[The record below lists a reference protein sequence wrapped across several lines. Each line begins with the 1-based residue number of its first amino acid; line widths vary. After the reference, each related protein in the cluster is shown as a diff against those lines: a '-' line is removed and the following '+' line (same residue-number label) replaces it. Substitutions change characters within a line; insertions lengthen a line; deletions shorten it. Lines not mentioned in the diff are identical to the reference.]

1 MPILGNVASQSGKIP
16 GSPTITSVT
25 PGDASAS
32 VAFNAPAY
40 IGKGSVTYTV
50 TSSPG
55 GITNTGSSSPIVVS
69 GLNNGTSYTFTITA
83 GTNYGVSGVASSASD
98 PVTPVVPLF
107 DRAVAAGGQRTN
119 VGLAYKGMEYITMS
133 TTGNGTSF
141 GNVTSVSSGS
151 SDGDGFGST
160 TRGMIPIANNYGTG
174 SVATVDYITLAT
186 TGNSTFFGNRTVAA
200 TNIASH
206 SSATRG
212 AIGNGYSYSAGVPL
226 ANIDYCTIATTGNFS
241 SFGTSTYARSAGAGG
256 GSSTRAIM
264 MPGGSVGNGY
274 GNTQTDYITIASTG
288 NATVFGSRTEAGN
301 GSAVV
306 SNSTRLVAG
315 GNRIDCCTFTTVM
328 DYVTIASTGNFT
340 YFGALQGNYAYSS
353 ATANATRGVWATWGR
368 PGTSPSS
375 TWDYITLASTGNA
388 QTFGSAFTEASGP
401 STCGGAHGGL
411 Q

>member
-40 IGKGSVTYTV
+40 TGKGSVTYTV

-55 GITNTGSSSPIVVS
+55 GLTNTGSSSPIVVS

-83 GTNYGVSGVASSASD
+83 DTSYGVSGAVSTASD
-98 PVTPVVPLF
+98 PVTPVVPLY
-107 DRAVAAGGQRTN
+107 DRAVAAGGQLTN
-119 VGLAYKGMEYITMS
+119 IGNPYKGMEYITMS
-133 TTGNGTSF
+133 TLGNGTLF
-141 GNVTSVSSGS
+141 GNVTTTSTGL
-151 SDGDGFGST
+151 DGGDGFGSS
-160 TRGMIPIANNYGTG
+160 TRGMVPIANNYGNG

-186 TGNSTFFGNRTVAA
+186 TGNSTFFGNRVVASS
-200 TNIASH
+200 NIASH

-212 AIGNGYSYSAGVPL
+212 TIANGYSYGAGAAV

-264 MPGGSVGNGY
+264 MNGGSTGNGY

-288 NATVFGSRTEAGN
+288 NATRFGDRTNSGN

-306 SNSTRLVAG
+306 SNSTRFVAG
-315 GNRIDCCTFTTVM
+315 GNRIDCCTFTTLM
-328 DYVTIASTGNFT
+328 DYVTIASTGNFS

-375 TWDYITLASTGNA
+375 TWDYITIASTGNA
-388 QTFGSAFTEASGP
+388 TTFGSAYREASGP
-401 STCGGAHGGL
+401 TTCGGAHGGL